1 MFIGLYGNGSK
12 IRAVKRACE
21 DESCS
26 NELVSDHINSWPLSK
41 KLDRKELWFRVEDRA
56 FKEGASEQNAD

>member
-26 NELVSDHINSWPLSK
+26 NELVFRPYQLMATV
-41 KLDRKELWFRVEDRA
+41 KETGQERA
-56 FKEGASEQNAD
+56 MV